1 MHFYI
6 ENNRNL
12 FSSFYKINM
21 TKSIF
26 TLLFCFIV
34 SFASA
39 QTANDKKAILNVLER
54 QRQAWNKGDVETFME
69 GYVKSDSLLFV
80 GKSGPTYG
88 WQQTLD
94 NYKKTYKGKEG
105 MGILTF
111 GIKKI
116 EFLNN
121 DVAFVLGSWHLK
133 REKDEP
139 QGYYTL
145 LFKKIKGAWKI
156 IVDHSS

>member
-1 MHFYI
+1 
-6 ENNRNL
+6 
-12 FSSFYKINM
+12 M
-21 TKSIF
+21 TKTIF
-26 TLLFCFIV
+26 TLLFCCIAFY
-34 SFASA
+34 ASA
-39 QTANDKKAILNVLER
+39 QTANDKKAILNVLET

-111 GIKKI
+111 GIKKV
-116 EFLNN
+116 EFLNT

>member
-1 MHFYI
+1 
-6 ENNRNL
+6 
-12 FSSFYKINM
+12 M

-26 TLLFCFIV
+26 TLFFCCIV

-39 QTANDKKAILNVLER
+39 QMASDKRAILNVLET

-94 NYKKTYKGKEG
+94 NYKKTYQGKAG

-111 GIKKI
+111 GIKKV
-116 EFLNN
+116 EFLNK

-145 LFKKIKGAWKI
+145 LFKKIEGVWKI

>member
-1 MHFYI
+1 MKRILIIAFVLI
-6 ENNRNL
+6 
-12 FSSFYKINM
+12 SSAV
-21 TKSIF
+21 
-26 TLLFCFIV
+26 L
-34 SFASA
+34 A
-39 QTANDKKAILNVLER
+39 QSSKDKKAILDVLEN
-54 QRQAWNKGDVETFME
+54 QRLAWNKGDLEAFMH

-88 WQQTLD
+88 WQNTLN
-94 NYKKTYKGKEG
+94 NYKKTYQGKAG

-116 EFLNN
+116 DFLSK

-133 REKDEP
+133 RENDEP
-139 QGYYTL
+139 NGYYTL
-145 LFKKIKGAWKI
+145 LFKKIDGIWKV